1 MDELCRY
8 ANRPVSFIGRYL
20 RRRQVAHLAIL
31 VAVVGAVSCSVA
43 TQYGVKFL
51 IDTLAQGPKATSI
64 IAPFAV
70 LAILISAD
78 NLLWRLAC
86 WIGSFTFVA
95 VSGDLRRELFRHL
108 TGHAPNYFLSRLPGE
123 H

>member
-1 MDELCRY
+1 MAEIVTVDERFLSDGRTVQIRQP
-8 ANRPVSFIGRYL
+8 AFFFIGRY
-20 RRRQVAHLAIL
+20 VAHLAIL

-51 IDTLAQGPKATSI
+51 IDTLAQGPKAADI
-64 IAPFAV
+64 VAPFAV

-86 WIGSFTFVA
+86 WIGSFTFVR

-108 TGHAPNYFLSRLPGE
+108 TGHRQTIF
-123 H
+123 